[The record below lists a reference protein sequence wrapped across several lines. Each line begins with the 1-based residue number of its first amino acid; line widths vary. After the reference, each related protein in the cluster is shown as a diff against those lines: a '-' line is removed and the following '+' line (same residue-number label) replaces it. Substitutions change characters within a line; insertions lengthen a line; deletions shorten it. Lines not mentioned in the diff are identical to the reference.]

1 MIRMKTDSG
10 WLLIPHQDHAR
21 LAGEFAQCW
30 GNERFCM
37 PEPHEAVGVA
47 VSRHDDAW
55 SARDRHPT
63 IAPDG
68 TPSAFSRE
76 LVGTY
81 SAFENIDLEAY
92 LRVRGE
98 ATEAVAEDNPAAA
111 VLVSMHTVNLLTEQ
125 ADLSALSPSQRE
137 VHADFIAAQR
147 ARQEELKQSVP
158 GKERPSEA
166 DWQAAFRFLQGCDSL
181 SLVAC
186 VRYASPIPLRHA
198 QATQDGGHS
207 EIICYP
213 QEADHY
219 RLDPFPL
226 NRERP
231 VFTVAAKEI
240 HGNRFASDTEL
251 QAAYD
256 AGTPREI
263 KITIHP

>member
-1 MIRMKTDSG
+1 MIRMKTETG
-10 WLLIPHQDHAR
+10 WLLIHHQDHAR

-30 GNERFCM
+30 GNERFAM
-37 PEPHEAVGVA
+37 PEPHAAVLVA

-55 SARDRHPT
+55 SVRDRHPT

-98 ATEAVAEDNPAAA
+98 ATEAVAKDNPAAA

-125 ADLSALSPSQRE
+125 ADLSGLSPAQRD
-137 VHADFIAAQR
+137 VHAAFIRDQR
-147 ARQEELKQSVP
+147 ARQEELKAAVP
-158 GKERPSEA
+158 ERERPGEA
-166 DWQAAFRFLQGCDSL
+166 DWQAAFRFLQACDSL

-186 VRYASPIPLRHA
+186 VRYGSPIPLRHA
-198 QATQDGGHS
+198 QMTPDGGRS

-213 QEADHY
+213 EEADHY

-226 NRERP
+226 NRQRP

-240 HGNRFASDTEL
+240 QGNRFASDAEL
-251 QAAYD
+251 QAAYA
-256 AGTPREI
+256 AGTIREI